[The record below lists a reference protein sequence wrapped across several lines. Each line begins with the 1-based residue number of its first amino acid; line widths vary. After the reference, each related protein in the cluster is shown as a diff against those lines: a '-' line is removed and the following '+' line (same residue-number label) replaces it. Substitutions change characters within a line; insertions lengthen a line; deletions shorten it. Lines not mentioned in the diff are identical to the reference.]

1 MTDKLKKLYL
11 NAGQMKAGTT
21 YLFSILR
28 SHRGIF
34 FSPEKEIHYL
44 SERYGSFRILSD
56 SVRLRKAQEMISI
69 AARLKRP
76 IEPYRQMVAWV
87 TNYLRPPKTE
97 GWYEDMFAGH
107 RDDQWCGDFS
117 NLTCTIPVE
126 GLKQVAA
133 LADDVRVTYCIRN
146 SVSRAISHA
155 KFHLRFAGK
164 EHDLASMDP
173 QALRKLLRSD
183 NIYPQSQS
191 EQHIAALHQ
200 VFGNER
206 LRIIRCETLWND
218 PRAVIDPL
226 CTFLDISPIQGEIA
240 REAVNVGPASA
251 MNANVQQ
258 IFEEVFAPM
267 RERQAALL
275 ERHRDIVIG

>member
-87 TNYLRPPKTE
+87 TNYLRPPQ
-97 GWYEDMFAGH
+97 D
-107 RDDQWCGDFS
+107 
-117 NLTCTIPVE
+117 
-126 GLKQVAA
+126 
-133 LADDVRVTYCIRN
+133 
-146 SVSRAISHA
+146 
-155 KFHLRFAGK
+155 
-164 EHDLASMDP
+164 
-173 QALRKLLRSD
+173 
-183 NIYPQSQS
+183 
-191 EQHIAALHQ
+191 
-200 VFGNER
+200 
-206 LRIIRCETLWND
+206 
-218 PRAVIDPL
+218 
-226 CTFLDISPIQGEIA
+226 
-240 REAVNVGPASA
+240 
-251 MNANVQQ
+251 
-258 IFEEVFAPM
+258 
-267 RERQAALL
+267 
-275 ERHRDIVIG
+275 